1 MRIGRLALLCL
12 TCVGVSG
19 AQTPTG
25 SIAGI
30 VCDPSGGGVAGAK
43 VELVSGSTG
52 LDRHT
57 STSAQGGYTF
67 AALSPGEY
75 DVSVDATGFERMT
88 RHAVIEAGTTT
99 AADFKLVIGD
109 VKQSVNVDAATPQL

>member
-30 VCDPSGGGVAGAK
+30 VCDPSGDGVPGAK
-43 VELVSGSTG
+43 VEVVKGSTG
-52 LDRHT
+52 LDRRTGPARTRTAPSPSPLARRLRFAHKLHSQRISRHT
-57 STSAQGGYTF
+57 
-67 AALSPGEY
+67 
-75 DVSVDATGFERMT
+75 
-88 RHAVIEAGTTT
+88 
-99 AADFKLVIGD
+99 
-109 VKQSVNVDAATPQL
+109 